1 MNMQNV
7 FQQSPVNGGAYNEV
21 EPCAWSWPKGT
32 WLQHRRAELGL
43 TKREGV
49 IKLTKHMEGEGNGLE
64 RRGTLER

>member
-1 MNMQNV
+1 MNMQDV
-7 FQQSPVNGGAYNEV
+7 FQRSVINGAMYNEP

-32 WLQHRRAELGL
+32 WLQQRRAELGL

-49 IKLTKHMEGEGNGLE
+49 IKLTQRMEGEGNGLA